1 MQTPR
6 TDLSGE
12 TSRFSRPVARARATS
27 HDRTRADVPQDRR
40 RVPLARPSPTAA
52 QLVRA
57 GLLLAAGLAV
67 FAVGLRGGAAGAQE
81 AHRPTSAQM
90 VNPDR

>member
-6 TDLSGE
+6 TNLSGE
-12 TSRFSRPVARARATS
+12 TSRLSRPIALTRSGSSRARV
-27 HDRTRADVPQDRR
+27 RAAGAPDRR
-40 RVPLARPSPTAA
+40 GAPLARPSPTAA

-57 GLLLAAGLAV
+57 GLLLAAGLVA
-67 FAVGLRGGAAGAQE
+67 FAGLRGGSAGAQE
-81 AHRPTSAQM
+81 ARGPGFEQM